1 MRIELKNSQGRMMN
15 REFER
20 YIAEKLSLYQD
31 CIVKDAMIYCMDGG
45 KRFRPRIIFAI
56 AKGFGLAEEQAYPL
70 GLALE
75 MIQSYSLIHDDLPA
89 MDNDDFRRGKP
100 SCHKAFGEDMAI
112 LTGDALLTESFNV
125 IADSGLEP
133 RIIAKC
139 ISALSHY
146 AGMRGMVYGQMLDVQ
161 AEKGDLSDL
170 EIIQDHKT
178 GGLFKISCLL
188 PMYLADK
195 NDEEYFIN
203 LGRRIGIIFQHQDDL
218 FDLLR
223 SKEDF
228 GKSTSDAQNGKF
240 TALSLYNIDELQMV
254 LDDKFAELS
263 EYLKKAPFDTSYLLE
278 LLQELKER

>member
-56 AKGFGLAEEQAYPL
+56 AKGFGLSEEQAYPL

-100 SCHKAFGEDMAI
+100 SCHKAFGEDIAI
-112 LTGDALLTESFNV
+112 WTGDALLTESLNF

-133 RIIAKC
+133 RIIDKC
-139 ISALSHY
+139 IPAHATANIIPVSVFQITADMQIRYPPADVFQLS
-146 AGMRGMVYGQMLDVQ
+146 
-161 AEKGDLSDL
+161 
-170 EIIQDHKT
+170 
-178 GGLFKISCLL
+178 LFFLRTNAA
-188 PMYLADK
+188 Y
-195 NDEEYFIN
+195 N
-203 LGRRIGIIFQHQDDL
+203 RRIIGNTIL
-218 FDLLR
+218 
-223 SKEDF
+223 
-228 GKSTSDAQNGKF
+228 
-240 TALSLYNIDELQMV
+240 
-254 LDDKFAELS
+254 
-263 EYLKKAPFDTSYLLE
+263 
-278 LLQELKER
+278 